1 MRSLGSDHQERAGS
15 RTIVVTIPMDC
26 IIRRQCWRTQSLKQR
41 FRWPTKLLMSLCPCP
56 RTMRIVPSLLRT
68 AVTPWHPCCGQ
79 SMKVAAN
86 PAQGT
91 TSARAHA
98 ADVFLVNQQSHLRLF
113 LVNQQS
119 HLRCIWLARRR
130 QVRSGQG
137 GKERTRPSST
147 KPILIG
153 RRTTSTSC
161 HHVDVDIAEAA
172 GTIAGTIEGRRALCL
187 RRAGGGPQVA
197 EAAGT
202 IVESVRHRRRGI
214 GRRPMMMPMML
225 RRRVQTDAPSGV
237 ERRRAWWS

>member
-1 MRSLGSDHQERAGS
+1 
-15 RTIVVTIPMDC
+15 
-26 IIRRQCWRTQSLKQR
+26 
-41 FRWPTKLLMSLCPCP
+41 
-56 RTMRIVPSLLRT
+56 MRIVPSLLRT

-130 QVRSGQG
+130 QVRSSQG
-137 GKERTRPSST
+137 GNERTRPSST

-172 GTIAGTIEGRRALCL
+172 GTIAGTIVEGRRALRL

-202 IVESVRHRRRGI
+202 IVESVRHRRRGS
-214 GRRPMMMPMML
+214 GRRPTGRRGSN
-225 RRRVQTDAPSGV
+225 RRRPQRQQSPAHRSQMVETQTQTRHTESPGDTDADAAS
-237 ERRRAWWS
+237 